1 MAPQAPRAVR
11 EPVTFFIK
19 KEKDHDSGVISN
31 LPASTHL
38 RSPSPI
44 SNLQRHIL
52 PVRSPIS
59 DLHLQSPI
67 SSVRSPI
74 SVSNLQSPISIR
86 GGGGGGRARTFKEMR
101 YGFIHTAHL
110 RSPISNLPFD
120 PCRRQLRS
128 PISNLDL
135 QSPPQRWMPG
145 ARIYDLCSPSPISTF
160 DPGNCQHDPQSVI
173 SIFHLQPSPTVW

>member
-1 MAPQAPRAVR
+1 
-11 EPVTFFIK
+11 
-19 KEKDHDSGVISN
+19 VISN
-31 LPASTHL
+31 LQ
-38 RSPSPI
+38 SPI
-44 SNLQRHIL
+44 SNLQRRHIL
-52 PVRSPIS
+52 GRIQSDLQSLSPISNLHRHFLQDPVQIS

-67 SSVRSPI
+67 S
-74 SVSNLQSPISIR
+74 NLDSGGRGR
-86 GGGGGGRARTFKEMR
+86 GGARAFKEMR

-110 RSPISNLPFD
+110 QSLISNLPFD

-135 QSPPQRWMPG
+135 QSPPQWWMPG

>member
-1 MAPQAPRAVR
+1 MK
-11 EPVTFFIK
+11 IK
-19 KEKDHDSGVISN
+19 N
-31 LPASTHL
+31 HL

-52 PVRSPIS
+52 PDPVRSPISISNLQSPTSYFAGSSQIS

-67 SSVRSPI
+67 S
-74 SVSNLQSPISIR
+74 NLDSGGRGR
-86 GGGGGGRARTFKEMR
+86 GGARTFKEMR

-135 QSPPQRWMPG
+135 QSPPRRWMPG

>member
-1 MAPQAPRAVR
+1 MG
-11 EPVTFFIK
+11 E
-19 KEKDHDSGVISN
+19 
-31 LPASTHL
+31 L
-38 RSPSPI
+38 RSPHLQYSPI
-44 SNLQRHIL
+44 HSVVIL
-52 PVRSPIS
+52 GRGSSQIS

-67 SSVRSPI
+67 SQRRHLRPDSVRSPI
-74 SVSNLQSPISIR
+74 SISNLQSPISNLDSGAR
-86 GGGGGGRARTFKEMR
+86 GRRGAQTFKEMR

-135 QSPPQRWMPG
+135 QSPPRRWMPG

>member
-1 MAPQAPRAVR
+1 MTA
-11 EPVTFFIK
+11 
-19 KEKDHDSGVISN
+19 
-31 LPASTHL
+31 AS
-38 RSPSPI
+38 SPI
-44 SNLQRHIL
+44 FQRRH
-52 PVRSPIS
+52 IS

-67 SSVRSPI
+67 SSVIFCRIQSDLRSPSPI
-74 SVSNLQSPISIR
+74 SNLQSRFGGPWE
-86 GGGGGGRARTFKEMR
+86 GGGARTFKEMR

-135 QSPPQRWMPG
+135 QSPPRRWMPG

>member
-1 MAPQAPRAVR
+1 
-11 EPVTFFIK
+11 
-19 KEKDHDSGVISN
+19 
-31 LPASTHL
+31 
-38 RSPSPI
+38 
-44 SNLQRHIL
+44 
-52 PVRSPIS
+52 
-59 DLHLQSPI
+59 
-67 SSVRSPI
+67 
-74 SVSNLQSPISIR
+74 
-86 GGGGGGRARTFKEMR
+86 MR

-135 QSPPQRWMPG
+135 QSPPRRWMPG

-173 SIFHLQPSPTVW
+173 SIFHLQPSLTVWENRLGSPLLVCDLLSAIYYSLAEISITLSGSCQALSGASVRPAVRCCQCCRVLSGACLTGEGFCSCQVLSGAVRGLLSGCQTRAQG